1 MCDKYFSHF
10 VSACPRTRLVDQIR
24 LVVWNIESC
33 IQPHNPLK
41 TTHPYTGAP
50 LPSSLNPQPP
60 FSLTVRRYIPTST
73 PTPQTPPC
81 FQLHMRASK
90 RVPHLGLHT
99 ESTGILS
106 PISPAP
112 LLHCPVRPLRRPFPF
127 TALYRGH
134 RCGQPCKFL
143 TSNAWPR
150 LLSTKNKPADVQLLM
165 SHHAGKQAPRR
176 AHPKLSPCTG
186 IFIRVWANTC
196 AHESQTSP
204 FPCTGI
210 FPAPRQ
216 TP

>member
-24 LVVWNIESC
+24 LVVWNVESC

-73 PTPQTPPC
+73 PTPQTPTC

-106 PISPAP
+106 PISPPPPPTLSGTATSEALPFHCPLPRAP
-112 LLHCPVRPLRRPFPF
+112 LWATMQISHIKRVAAAVEHQKQ
-127 TALYRGH
+127 TG
-134 RCGQPCKFL
+134 RCATFDVAPCGE
-143 TSNAWPR
+143 TST
-150 LLSTKNKPADVQLLM
+150 STR
-165 SHHAGKQAPRR
+165 S
-176 AHPKLSPCTG
+176 
-186 IFIRVWANTC
+186 
-196 AHESQTSP
+196 SQTLP
-204 FPCTGI
+204 LHRYFYPCLGKHMCTRVPDFPLSLHRY
-210 FPAPRQ
+210 FSRA
-216 TP
+216 